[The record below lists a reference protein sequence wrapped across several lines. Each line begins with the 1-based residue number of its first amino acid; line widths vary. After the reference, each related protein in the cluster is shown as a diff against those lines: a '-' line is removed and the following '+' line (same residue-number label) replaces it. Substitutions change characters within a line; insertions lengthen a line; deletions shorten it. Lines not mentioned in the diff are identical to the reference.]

1 MFSVSTLGRLSCEEK
16 KEGEEGEEGEEGRE
30 GKEGR
35 KGGKGWEGEERGKG
49 GGRGEGEE
57 GEEWSQLDL
66 LWTIQKDFDQCGL
79 SWPPSAFL
87 GLLLSPTLVV
97 IKS

>member
-1 MFSVSTLGRLSCEEK
+1 MGRLSCEEK

-30 GKEGR
+30 GKGR
-35 KGGKGWEGEERGKG
+35 EGEEREKG

-79 SWPPSAFL
+79 SWPPLAFL

>member
-1 MFSVSTLGRLSCEEK
+1 MLSVSMTCPLFCDEK
-16 KEGEEGEEGEEGRE
+16 KEGEEGEDGEEGRE

-35 KGGKGWEGEERGKG
+35 KGGEERREGRKGGKG
-49 GGRGEGEE
+49 REGEGEE
-57 GEEWSQLDL
+57 GEEGSQLD

-79 SWPPSAFL
+79 SWPPLASL
-87 GLLLSPTLVV
+87 SLLLSPILVV